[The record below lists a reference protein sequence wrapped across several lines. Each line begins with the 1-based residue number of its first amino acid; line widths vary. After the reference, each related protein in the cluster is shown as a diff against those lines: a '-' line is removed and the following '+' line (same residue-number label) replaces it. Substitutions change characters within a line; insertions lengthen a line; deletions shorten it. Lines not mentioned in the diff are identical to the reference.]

1 MFSQKKR
8 NLTWIYVCIVLLIAV
23 IAVFILI
30 GALSNKNAEDAER
43 TNLESKVSEEN
54 QSGPYADNST
64 DVQDQDQNDDDQDK
78 FYQSYYLVK
87 YDNNV
92 IKIYF
97 SDETGKLTELEST
110 SIVYET
116 LSQGDQAKFREGIKV
131 ENRDDLNRLMMDYES

>member
-8 NLTWIYVCIVLLIAV
+8 NITWIYVCIALIIAV

-30 GALSNKNAEDAER
+30 GALSNKNAEEAER

-54 QSGPYADNST
+54 QSEPNADNGA
-64 DVQDQDQNDDDQDK
+64 DVQEPADDDSDSDK

-92 IKIYF
+92 IKIFF
-97 SDETGKLTELEST
+97 SDETGKLDVYKRQEVRS
-110 SIVYET
+110 SI
-116 LSQGDQAKFREGIKV
+116 REI
-131 ENRDDLNRLMMDYES
+131 M

>member
-8 NLTWIYVCIVLLIAV
+8 NITWIYVCIALIIAV

-30 GALSNKNAEDAER
+30 GALSNKNAEEAER

-54 QSGPYADNST
+54 QSDPNADNGA
-64 DVQDQDQNDDDQDK
+64 DVQEPADDDSDSDK

>member
-8 NLTWIYVCIVLLIAV
+8 NLTWLYACIILLIAV
-23 IAVFILI
+23 IALFILI
-30 GALSNKNAEDAER
+30 GALSNQNAKDAER
-43 TNLESKVSEEN
+43 ASLESKVSEEN
-54 QSGPYADNST
+54 QSEPNAGNST
-64 DVQDQDQNDDDQDK
+64 DVQEPEDSDSDTER

-97 SDETGKLTELEST
+97 SDETGKLTELEDT

-116 LSQGDQAKFREGIKV
+116 LSKEDQAKFREGIKI

>member
-8 NLTWIYVCIVLLIAV
+8 NLTWIYVCIILLIAV

-54 QSGPYADNST
+54 QSEPNADNAT
-64 DVQDQDQNDDDQDK
+64 DVQEPEDSESDAEK

>member
-8 NLTWIYVCIVLLIAV
+8 NITWIYVCIALIIAV

-30 GALSNKNAEDAER
+30 GALSNKNAEEAER

-54 QSGPYADNST
+54 QSDPNADNGA
-64 DVQDQDQNDDDQDK
+64 DVQEPADENSDSDK

-87 YDNNV
+87 YDNNF

>member
-54 QSGPYADNST
+54 QSGPDADNST

-116 LSQGDQAKFREGIKV
+116 LSQGTRQSFVRVSKLKTEMILID
-131 ENRDDLNRLMMDYES
+131 

>member
-8 NLTWIYVCIVLLIAV
+8 NLTWIYVCIILLIAV

-54 QSGPYADNST
+54 QSEPNADNAT
-64 DVQDQDQNDDDQDK
+64 NVQEPEDSKSDAEK

>member
-54 QSGPYADNST
+54 QSGPDADNST

-97 SDETGKLTELEST
+97 SDETGKHFHCL
-110 SIVYET
+110 
-116 LSQGDQAKFREGIKV
+116 
-131 ENRDDLNRLMMDYES
+131 

>member
-8 NLTWIYVCIVLLIAV
+8 KFTWIYLCVALIIAV

-54 QSGPYADNST
+54 QSGQEADVPT
-64 DVQDQDQNDDDQDK
+64 DVQAPGADDSDSK
-78 FYQSYYLVK
+78 EFYQSYYLVK

-116 LSQGDQAKFREGIKV
+116 LSQGDQAKFQEGIKV
-131 ENRDDLNRLMMDYES
+131 ENRDDLNRLIMDYES

>member
-8 NLTWIYVCIVLLIAV
+8 NLTWIYVCIVLL
-23 IAVFILI
+23 
-30 GALSNKNAEDAER
+30 
-43 TNLESKVSEEN
+43 
-54 QSGPYADNST
+54 QSGPDADNST